1 MNETTLK
8 FIISHFKKAI
18 YNLECAKKLSQEE
31 ELFEQDVLKELKLTL
46 IELQIKLQEKKNNE

>member
-1 MNETTLK
+1 MNETILK
-8 FIISHFKKAI
+8 FIISHLKKAI
-18 YNLECAKKLSQEE
+18 YNLECAKKLSQE